1 MRPSKKLKAGFLPTL
16 LALVAM
22 LVVACGGGG
31 TTTGTTPTS
40 ATHTKAAQSQ
50 QVLISAAEV
59 GTSDILSFDPALAPD
74 AFSSAAIDMVFTGML
89 QLNNKLEVECVLC
102 STYSVGSDGVTWTF
116 NLKPNLK
123 FSDGTPLTAQD
134 VVYSMDRALDPKTQ
148 SGTAPY
154 YMRYIKDATAR
165 NGGTV
170 KSLIG
175 DSLVAVDNNTVK
187 VVAASPVAF
196 FLESLVYPTSW
207 VVEKSVVTKWGKA
220 WTDHLADN
228 GGQGGAGP
236 FKVLEYT
243 HNKQIVFV
251 PNPNYFGTPPQL
263 AKVVY
268 PFYKSF
274 DTGYQVYQV
283 NGLDST
289 GIPTSHLDTD
299 RHRADF
305 INAPFLAINYY
316 TMNYLQKPF
325 DVTSCRQ
332 AFALAINKDVIVKSV
347 WKNSFKATNHI
358 VPEGQYGYNPNL
370 KGPDGTTST
379 AGNQTAAQNDLK
391 ACEQAQGY
399 ASAANFPPVTLTYSS
414 AGAQDV
420 RNEVAAMQQMWQ
432 NVLGISVKTDDIDIN
447 KLFSDEGLGSNN
459 PLQFYTGPAWLA
471 DYPDPQDWTTLQFD
485 KGASQNGMSFGQNHG
500 PDAAAQQMVQQQMEA
515 ADKITD
521 KTQREMAYWNI
532 EQQLVNYVAWFPM
545 EQQEINILQKPCVQ
559 GVVQNAMAVL
569 PPEDWANIY
578 ISTDQPCAKLS

>member
-1 MRPSKKLKAGFLPTL
+1 MRPSKKLQAGFFPTL

-40 ATHTKAAQSQ
+40 GTHTKAPQDQ
-50 QVLISAAEV
+50 QVLISGAEI
-59 GTSDILSFDPALAPD
+59 GTADILSFDPALAPD
-74 AFSSAAIDMVFTGML
+74 ALSAYAIYNVFTGL
-89 QLNNKLEVECVLC
+89 VSFDDKLNLKCQLCT
-102 STYSVGSDGVTWTF
+102 TYSVGPDGVTYTF
-116 NLKPNLK
+116 K
-123 FSDGTPLTAQD
+123 
-134 VVYSMDRALDPKTQ
+134 
-148 SGTAPY
+148 
-154 YMRYIKDATAR
+154 I
-165 NGGTV
+165 
-170 KSLIG
+170 
-175 DSLVAVDNNTVK
+175 VAEQP
-187 VVAASPVAF
+187 AAF
-196 FLESLVYPTSW
+196 FLETLSFQASF

-228 GGQGGAGP
+228 GGQGGDGP

-251 PNPNYFGTPPQL
+251 PNDKYYGSHPQL
-263 AKVVY
+263 AKVVF
-268 PFYKSF
+268 PFYKQA
-274 DTGYQVYQV
+274 DTAYQVYQV
-283 NGLDST
+283 NGIDST
-289 GIPTSHLDTD
+289 SIPTKHLDTD
-299 RHRADF
+299 RRRSDF
-305 INAPFLAINYY
+305 INGPFLAINYY

-332 AFALAINKDVIVKSV
+332 AFALAINKDVIVKNV
-347 WKNSFKATNHI
+347 WKNSFLATNHI
-358 VPEGQYGYNPNL
+358 VPMGQYGYNPNL

-399 ASAANFPPVTLTYSS
+399 ASAANFPPITLTYSS

-432 NVLGISVKTDDIDIN
+432 NVLGISVKTDDIDLN

-515 ADKITD
+515 ADKMTGD
-521 KTQREMAYWNI
+521 PKAREMAYWNI

-559 GVVQNAMAVL
+559 GVVQNAFGL
-569 PPEDWANIY
+569 TPPDDWGNIF
-578 ISTDQPCAKLS
+578 ISTDTPCAKLT